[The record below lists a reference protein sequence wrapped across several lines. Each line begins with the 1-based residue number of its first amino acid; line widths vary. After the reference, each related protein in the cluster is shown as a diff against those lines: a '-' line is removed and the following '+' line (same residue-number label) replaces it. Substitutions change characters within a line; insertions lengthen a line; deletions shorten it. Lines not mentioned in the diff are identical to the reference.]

1 MFVRRYFFSRISNR
15 KTSIISISLIVMPS
29 LNLFEIWS
37 ILMLKS
43 LNLDFKKYST
53 ILSFFWWRWNCKSM
67 MIVVPIYDKKLFAP
81 HGDVWYL
88 LFYHPAMFGQPSVNV
103 LSWRNFQRGQFA
115 QFCTQN
121 WKLKP
126 PPLLLL
132 LWSSKDCGTK
142 KWNHRLALA
151 HIIYFYSITYICI
164 LVSKRIIILLWF
176 FMW

>member
-1 MFVRRYFFSRISNR
+1 
-15 KTSIISISLIVMPS
+15 MPS

-53 ILSFFWWRWNCKSM
+53 RLSFFWWRWSCKTM
-67 MIVVPIYDKKLFAP
+67 MIAVPIYDKKLFAP

-103 LSWRNFQRGQFA
+103 LSWRNFQRHQFA

-126 PPLLLL
+126 SPLLLL
-132 LWSSKDCGTK
+132 LWSSKDCGITK
-142 KWNHRLALA
+142 KWNYRLALA
-151 HIIYFYSITYICI
+151 HIIYLYSIMVKI
-164 LVSKRIIILLWF
+164 
-176 FMW
+176 